1 MRILYKFL
9 ILIFILTLSSCG
21 YQVLRDEGETFSF
34 KRLGI
39 GNFTLVNSKVH
50 VYPFKSTVSEPMVEV
65 IFTNK
70 LIESLMRSSAILV
83 EPESADYI
91 ITGTVKEYSLS
102 TMSMSKT
109 GDIGVYRLRMTVS
122 IVVRDR
128 EGKVLFSRD
137 FSDYEDYQVEPT
149 IESTKLR
156 EKMAVD
162 LLSDRIAQLVVV
174 MLR

>member
-1 MRILYKFL
+1 MRIFNKLL
-9 ILIFILTLSSCG
+9 LAIIILTLSSCG
-21 YQVLRDEGETFSF
+21 YQVLRDESGSFSF
-34 KRLGI
+34 KNLGN

-70 LIESLMRSSAILV
+70 LIESLMRSSAIIV
-83 EPESADYI
+83 DSEDADYI
-91 ITGTVKEYSLS
+91 ITGTVKGYSLS

-109 GDIGVYRLRMTVS
+109 GDIGVYRLRMSVS

-162 LLSDRIAQLVVV
+162 VLSDRIAQLVVV